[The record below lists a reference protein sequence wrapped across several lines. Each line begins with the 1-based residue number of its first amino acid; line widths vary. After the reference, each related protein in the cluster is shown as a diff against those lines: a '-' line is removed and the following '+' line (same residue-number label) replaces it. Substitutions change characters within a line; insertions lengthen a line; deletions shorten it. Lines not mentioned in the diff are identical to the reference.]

1 MALRERMM
9 PKLAVATIC
18 LAGVASGCGSAFDG
32 RTYHGEGFTFR
43 VPPAPASWERLQVS
57 DAALAFEDRT
67 SGATIGVNGRCDR
80 DGEDVPLKALT
91 QHLFI
96 QFTDRDVHTQEVVP
110 FDGREAMR
118 SDVTAK
124 LDGVPRR
131 LAVWVLK
138 KDKCVYDLMYLGPP
152 ERFESGVETFD
163 AWAKGFSA
171 SRGGG
176 DP

>member
-1 MALRERMM
+1 MLAL
-9 PKLAVATIC
+9 
-18 LAGVASGCGSAFDG
+18 GVASLASAGCGSAFDG
-32 RTYHGEGFTFR
+32 RTYHGDGFQFQ
-43 VPPAPASWERLQVS
+43 VPPAPSTWTALHVS
-57 DAALAFEDRT
+57 DAALAYEDPS
-67 SGATIGVNGRCDR
+67 SGGTIGVNGRCDK

-96 QFTDRDVHTQEVVP
+96 QFTERDIHSQEVVP

-131 LAVWVLK
+131 LVVWVLK
-138 KDKCVYDLMYLGPP
+138 KDKCVYDLMFLAPP
-152 ERFESGVETFD
+152 ERFEGGLEAFD
-163 AWAKGFSA
+163 AWAKGFTA